1 MDNTPAK
8 VLTKRATVLKIRNK
22 VLAIEK
28 VFKNSL
34 AYQIV
39 AKQKDQKQKIKI
51 RILNGE
57 EERRKKKT
65 SNLEKIRNK
74 LSLRTGVGEGA
85 ANFLTNTL
93 MGFLFTAIVPA
104 LPKLSGI
111 INALKPAAWFVSALT
126 NLFLNTIGGFIETGY
141 KLHDTIKGT
150 SENIKKIPIKKEFDD
165 FQTTLSK
172 SLGSV
177 VDIVYDITGSK
188 PPTQQAKEQ
197 TKKPVKG
204 AAVGGPISYTPPSR
218 KLKKSQELNIP
229 RKQTIPETKI
239 GKDVGGEGKVREFY
253 GSPKVGFGGILG
265 IFKPKN
271 APLTKTPVDSISNIS
286 KTLRRR
292 NLLFGDI
299 SSVGSDIALGQKPNK
314 NVYRNT
320 AKDVIEL
327 AQMISE
333 KQQNSAIA
341 MATGGSVPSRSLTL
355 ASRGNVVDA
364 VATVIQKSVDD
375 RVNRA
380 MADFRRPVGKEEM
393 LEENQKKGSGGG
405 GSGQGGGGYGGAIES
420 ISVSNFSTSD
430 VDALGRMVAAEAMGE
445 TGLGKAGVLA
455 VILNRYRLIK
465 SGKAKPSDF
474 GISGKNKNDVT
485 LRDVIFAGGTG
496 PSNQFSPIKDGRFD
510 RISSSAGREA
520 LAGAIRAGGNDP
532 DKFRQA
538 LISSGIN
545 SEDADYVVRSIS
557 FSNPKSRSSRPF
569 NTREVTIGNHTFQ
582 QSPNVQL
589 TGKIG
594 KFDTEIKE
602 IETMAAQLNS
612 HEKAKYLIVMSGQKG
627 YRQVR
632 SGETIPTDYLH
643 HGREDVRSG
652 LYVRDYGITPA
663 IHGGSQMLEGEGAP
677 VVVPFG
683 MRARAIVE
691 GSHSIRFEDEKTKKT
706 IARYHHMENIPR
718 GINGKVLDG
727 GTFIG
732 SQGGRPGASSGY
744 GGSTAVHTHLEGTL
758 EWHRA
763 FINTYSRGLDVT
775 KTNLPQRDPK
785 KLLKSK
791 GQYDII
797 IPLDHVPPE
806 LANKIPDKRGGNT
819 FRNARQT
826 GADGRERQYTGDIAR
841 HVSGNLQRQ
850 GYSVR
855 IVTPEEFGNYEDYD
869 KFIEHQ
875 SKRGTTVLPFHLDAA
890 PNRGGTGFLVRIRKN
905 DTLDRNL
912 AENLA
917 PILQRYT
924 NIFGGGQ
931 RYGGIDTVM
940 NATINRAA
948 SGPAA
953 LLELGSLETLEKLF
967 GKNFVNSSQYRKF
980 LDELSG
986 GIVRSVSIKTP
997 KVSNKVTQTSTQ
1009 KNQKITGF
1017 KKGGSVGNISN
1028 YASYENTGG
1037 SVVIAI
1043 QPMIIQ
1049 KETLVDHNIPVS
1061 FPVPSRVNNNTNYR
1075 A

>member
-150 SENIKKIPIKKEFDD
+150 SESIKKIPIKKEFDE
-165 FQTTLSK
+165 FQTNLSK

-177 VDIVYDITGSK
+177 VDVVYGITGSK

-204 AAVGGPISYTPPSR
+204 AAVGGPIAYTPPSR

-393 LEENQKKGSGGG
+393 LEENQKRTEGGSYGSEG
-405 GSGQGGGGYGGAIES
+405 GSGAAGGIYGGYQPRGEMEKKIYDYLTKEKKMND
-420 ISVSNFSTSD
+420 IQ
-430 VDALGRMVAAEAMGE
+430 ALGLMANIERESGFRP
-445 TGLGKAGVLA
+445 GV
-455 VILNRYRLIK
+455 K
-465 SGKAKPSDF
+465 EK
-474 GISGKNKNDVT
+474 
-485 LRDVIFAGGTG
+485 GGTG
-496 PSNQFSPIKDGRFD
+496 HGLFQWSHGRIAPFIRAVPDWQTNWKAQIDYALSEPESLSMVKPGEYASKTFASAQEAADWWMREWERPADIISGSRKHSGYLKGVPKGPTGSAMFRAPESEIKDLKDIKVEGGILPSIKLGSKAGPRIHPISGVLRPHTGNDYVMDLGSPISILKDGVVTR
-510 RISSSAGREA
+510 SEVNGSLTSGY
-520 LAGAIRAGGNDP
+520 GN
-532 DKFRQA
+532 
-538 LISSGIN
+538 LVEIN
-545 SEDADYVVRSIS
+545 HSDG
-557 FSNPKSRSSRPF
+557 SRSVYAHLNERGVAVGQSVKKG
-569 NTREVTIGNHTFQ
+569 TVIGTVGSTGGSTGPHLHFEYDD
-582 QSPNVQL
+582 PNGRRVNDW
-589 TGKIG
+589 K
-594 KFDTEIKE
+594 K
-602 IETMAAQLNS
+602 LNS
-612 HEKAKYLIVMSGQKG
+612 MADNIFRFGNIKILPSQTYSLALKNGKEGVIEDGKWKPKKWTQDEKNRYNSASQIKLEEKTNKKVQDNKNIDVKNNDSRTTIKDNRAIKKENSQSKKVNNSQQKPKQQPNLLE
-627 YRQVR
+627 QVR
-632 SGETIPTDYLH
+632 SE
-643 HGREDVRSG
+643 
-652 LYVRDYGITPA
+652 
-663 IHGGSQMLEGEGAP
+663 
-677 VVVPFG
+677 
-683 MRARAIVE
+683 
-691 GSHSIRFEDEKTKKT
+691 
-706 IARYHHMENIPR
+706 
-718 GINGKVLDG
+718 
-727 GTFIG
+727 
-732 SQGGRPGASSGY
+732 
-744 GGSTAVHTHLEGTL
+744 
-758 EWHRA
+758 
-763 FINTYSRGLDVT
+763 
-775 KTNLPQRDPK
+775 
-785 KLLKSK
+785 
-791 GQYDII
+791 
-797 IPLDHVPPE
+797 
-806 LANKIPDKRGGNT
+806 
-819 FRNARQT
+819 
-826 GADGRERQYTGDIAR
+826 
-841 HVSGNLQRQ
+841 
-850 GYSVR
+850 
-855 IVTPEEFGNYEDYD
+855 
-869 KFIEHQ
+869 
-875 SKRGTTVLPFHLDAA
+875 
-890 PNRGGTGFLVRIRKN
+890 IRK
-905 DTLDRNL
+905 
-912 AENLA
+912 
-917 PILQRYT
+917 
-924 NIFGGGQ
+924 
-931 RYGGIDTVM
+931 V
-940 NATINRAA
+940 
-948 SGPAA
+948 
-953 LLELGSLETLEKLF
+953 
-967 GKNFVNSSQYRKF
+967 
-980 LDELSG
+980 
-986 GIVRSVSIKTP
+986 
-997 KVSNKVTQTSTQ
+997 
-1009 KNQKITGF
+1009 TGF
-1017 KKGGSVGNISN
+1017 KKGGAVGNISN

-1049 KETLVDHNIPVS
+1049 KETLVDHKIPVS

>member
-150 SENIKKIPIKKEFDD
+150 SENIKKIPIKKEFDE

-177 VDIVYDITGSK
+177 VDVVYGITGSK

-204 AAVGGPISYTPPSR
+204 AAVGGPIDYTPPTR

-393 LEENQKKGSGGG
+393 LEENQKRTEGGSYGSDG
-405 GSGQGGGGYGGAIES
+405 GSGVAGGIYGGYQPRGEMEKKIYDYLTKEKKMND
-420 ISVSNFSTSD
+420 IQ
-430 VDALGRMVAAEAMGE
+430 ALGLMANIERESGFRP
-445 TGLGKAGVLA
+445 G
-455 VILNRYRLIK
+455 IK
-465 SGKAKPSDF
+465 EK
-474 GISGKNKNDVT
+474 
-485 LRDVIFAGGTG
+485 GGTG
-496 PSNQFSPIKDGRFD
+496 HGLFQWSHGRIAPFIRAVPDWQTNWKAQIDYALSEPESLSMVKPGEYASKTFVSAQEAADWWMREWERPADIISGSRKHSGYLKGVPKGPTGSAMFRAPESEIKDLKDIKVEGGILPSIKLGSKAGPRIHPISGVLRPHTGNDYVMGLGSPISILKDGVVTR
-510 RISSSAGREA
+510 SEVNGSLTSGY
-520 LAGAIRAGGNDP
+520 GNLVEITHSD
-532 DKFRQA
+532 
-538 LISSGIN
+538 G
-545 SEDADYVVRSIS
+545 
-557 FSNPKSRSSRPF
+557 SRSVYAHLNERGVAVGQPVKKG
-569 NTREVTIGNHTFQ
+569 TVIGTVGSTGGSTGPHLHFEYDD
-582 QSPNVQL
+582 PNGRRVNDWE
-589 TGKIG
+589 K
-594 KFDTEIKE
+594 
-602 IETMAAQLNS
+602 LNS
-612 HEKAKYLIVMSGQKG
+612 MADNIFRFGNIKILPSQTYSLSLKNGKEGVIEDGKWKPKKWTQEEKNRYNSASQIKLEEANKKVQDNKNIEVKNNDSRTMIKDNRAIKKENSQTKKVNNSQQKPKQQPNLLE
-627 YRQVR
+627 QVR
-632 SGETIPTDYLH
+632 SN
-643 HGREDVRSG
+643 
-652 LYVRDYGITPA
+652 
-663 IHGGSQMLEGEGAP
+663 
-677 VVVPFG
+677 
-683 MRARAIVE
+683 
-691 GSHSIRFEDEKTKKT
+691 IR
-706 IARYHHMENIPR
+706 
-718 GINGKVLDG
+718 
-727 GTFIG
+727 
-732 SQGGRPGASSGY
+732 
-744 GGSTAVHTHLEGTL
+744 
-758 EWHRA
+758 
-763 FINTYSRGLDVT
+763 
-775 KTNLPQRDPK
+775 
-785 KLLKSK
+785 
-791 GQYDII
+791 
-797 IPLDHVPPE
+797 
-806 LANKIPDKRGGNT
+806 
-819 FRNARQT
+819 
-826 GADGRERQYTGDIAR
+826 
-841 HVSGNLQRQ
+841 
-850 GYSVR
+850 
-855 IVTPEEFGNYEDYD
+855 
-869 KFIEHQ
+869 
-875 SKRGTTVLPFHLDAA
+875 
-890 PNRGGTGFLVRIRKN
+890 
-905 DTLDRNL
+905 
-912 AENLA
+912 
-917 PILQRYT
+917 
-924 NIFGGGQ
+924 
-931 RYGGIDTVM
+931 
-940 NATINRAA
+940 
-948 SGPAA
+948 
-953 LLELGSLETLEKLF
+953 
-967 GKNFVNSSQYRKF
+967 
-980 LDELSG
+980 
-986 GIVRSVSIKTP
+986 
-997 KVSNKVTQTSTQ
+997 
-1009 KNQKITGF
+1009 KITGF

-1028 YASYENTGG
+1028 YASYENTGA

-1049 KETLVDHNIPVS
+1049 KETLVEHKIPVS

>member
-8 VLTKRATVLKIRNK
+8 VLTKRSTVLKIRNK

-57 EERRKKKT
+57 EERRKKKK

-85 ANFLTNTL
+85 VNFLTNTL
-93 MGFLFTAIVPA
+93 MGFLFTAIVPS

-150 SENIKKIPIKKEFDD
+150 SESIKKIPIKKEFDE
-165 FQTTLSK
+165 FQTSLSK

-177 VDIVYDITGSK
+177 VDIVYGITGSK

-204 AAVGGPISYTPPSR
+204 AAVGGPIAYTPPSR

-393 LEENQKKGSGGG
+393 LEENQKRKEGGIGG
-405 GSGQGGGGYGGAIES
+405 GSYSSGAAGGIYGGYQPRGEMEKKIYDYLTKEKKLND
-420 ISVSNFSTSD
+420 IQ
-430 VDALGRMVAAEAMGE
+430 ALGLMANIERESGFRP
-445 TGLGKAGVLA
+445 G
-455 VILNRYRLIK
+455 IK
-465 SGKAKPSDF
+465 EK
-474 GISGKNKNDVT
+474 
-485 LRDVIFAGGTG
+485 GGTG
-496 PSNQFSPIKDGRFD
+496 HGLFQWSHGRIDPFIRAVPDWQTNWKAQIDYALSEPESLSMVKPGEYASKTFASAQEAADWWMTEWERPAD
-510 RISSSAGREA
+510 RISGSRKHSGYLKGVPKGPTGSAMFRAPEGREPSQIDGAELETSLEKNDKVGAQISGIPYINQLTSSSGKGFRECFSASSAMLASVYLGKNISLTKYNSIRSRFGDTTASSSHVQA
-520 LAGAIRAGGNDP
+520 LGELGIKASVEDNGSLEEVEKLISKGKPVVIGLNHNNASGHFIVVTGVTKNGDFIVNDP
-532 DKFRQA
+532 YGVLNQSRNTGWQK
-538 LISSGIN
+538 IN
-545 SEDADYVVRSIS
+545 GNTQGESVGRGATYKKDFLRSIFEDRGRGTGRIMRVS
-557 FSNPKSRSSRPF
+557 GDVPKNKLKPQPEMSRPDNIKIDERSRKVQSTKTNKPTLNYNISQSKPVKTNSTIKAQAKR
-569 NTREVTIGNHTFQ
+569 NTKRKKPKQ
-582 QSPNVQL
+582 QPNL
-589 TGKIG
+589 L
-594 KFDTEIKE
+594 E
-602 IETMAAQLNS
+602 
-612 HEKAKYLIVMSGQKG
+612 
-627 YRQVR
+627 QVR
-632 SGETIPTDYLH
+632 S
-643 HGREDVRSG
+643 
-652 LYVRDYGITPA
+652 
-663 IHGGSQMLEGEGAP
+663 
-677 VVVPFG
+677 
-683 MRARAIVE
+683 
-691 GSHSIRFEDEKTKKT
+691 
-706 IARYHHMENIPR
+706 NI
-718 GINGKVLDG
+718 K
-727 GTFIG
+727 
-732 SQGGRPGASSGY
+732 
-744 GGSTAVHTHLEGTL
+744 
-758 EWHRA
+758 
-763 FINTYSRGLDVT
+763 
-775 KTNLPQRDPK
+775 
-785 KLLKSK
+785 
-791 GQYDII
+791 
-797 IPLDHVPPE
+797 
-806 LANKIPDKRGGNT
+806 
-819 FRNARQT
+819 
-826 GADGRERQYTGDIAR
+826 
-841 HVSGNLQRQ
+841 
-850 GYSVR
+850 
-855 IVTPEEFGNYEDYD
+855 
-869 KFIEHQ
+869 
-875 SKRGTTVLPFHLDAA
+875 
-890 PNRGGTGFLVRIRKN
+890 
-905 DTLDRNL
+905 
-912 AENLA
+912 
-917 PILQRYT
+917 
-924 NIFGGGQ
+924 
-931 RYGGIDTVM
+931 
-940 NATINRAA
+940 
-948 SGPAA
+948 
-953 LLELGSLETLEKLF
+953 
-967 GKNFVNSSQYRKF
+967 
-980 LDELSG
+980 
-986 GIVRSVSIKTP
+986 
-997 KVSNKVTQTSTQ
+997 
-1009 KNQKITGF
+1009 KITGF
-1017 KKGGSVGNISN
+1017 KKGGAVGNISN

-1049 KETLVDHNIPVS
+1049 KETLVDHKIPVS
-1061 FPVPSRVNNNTNYR
+1061 FPVPSGVNNNTNYR

>member
-1 MDNTPAK
+1 MANTPAR

-57 EERRKKKT
+57 EERRKKKK

-85 ANFLTNTL
+85 VNFLTNTL
-93 MGFLFTAIVPA
+93 MGFLFTAIVPS

-150 SENIKKIPIKKEFDD
+150 SEIIKKIPIKKEFDE
-165 FQTTLSK
+165 FQTSLSK

-177 VDIVYDITGSK
+177 VDIVYGITGSK

-204 AAVGGPISYTPPSR
+204 AAVGGPIAYTPPSR
-218 KLKKSQELNIP
+218 KLKKSQEVNIP

-341 MATGGSVPSRSLTL
+341 MATGGSVPNRSLTL

-393 LEENQKKGSGGG
+393 LEENQKRKEGGTG
-405 GSGQGGGGYGGAIES
+405 GGGGGYESGVAGGIYGGYQPRGEMEKK
-420 ISVSNFSTSD
+420 IYDYLTKEKKLND
-430 VDALGRMVAAEAMGE
+430 IQALGLMANIERESGFRP
-445 TGLGKAGVLA
+445 G
-455 VILNRYRLIK
+455 IK
-465 SGKAKPSDF
+465 EE
-474 GISGKNKNDVT
+474 
-485 LRDVIFAGGTG
+485 GGTG
-496 PSNQFSPIKDGRFD
+496 HGLFQWSHGRVAPFMRAVPDWQTNWKAQIDYALSEPESLSMVKPGEYASKTFASAQEAADWWMTEWERPAD
-510 RISSSAGREA
+510 RISGSRKHSGYLKGVPKGPTGSAMF
-520 LAGAIRAGGNDP
+520 RAP
-532 DKFRQA
+532 
-538 LISSGIN
+538 
-545 SEDADYVVRSIS
+545 EME
-557 FSNPKSRSSRPF
+557 KSDF
-569 NTREVTIGNHTFQ
+569 TN
-582 QSPNVQL
+582 
-589 TGKIG
+589 
-594 KFDTEIKE
+594 E
-602 IETMAAQLNS
+602 IETGESRVSSDIKNFRSFREKFGGSKNRRPTFNPDYYQIREMGIYGSGNYQVNPLADDTNYEITAHKGAGHWENRAFDIPVPNS
-612 HEKAKYLIVMSGQKG
+612 SSEGDAIAEYWRSKGYTVIWRSHGHYDHVHVEVPKEKAPEWFKIVKNAGSLSLKDGEEGIVENGVWRPKKWSKEEKDR
-627 YRQVR
+627 YKKV
-632 SGETIPTDYLH
+632 SEITKKNTKPTPETIVGKKQNKLSDSNSGPTEKNKKNVRYNKQSSVTEKP
-643 HGREDVRSG
+643 GR
-652 LYVRDYGITPA
+652 
-663 IHGGSQMLEGEGAP
+663 
-677 VVVPFG
+677 
-683 MRARAIVE
+683 
-691 GSHSIRFEDEKTKKT
+691 TKK
-706 IARYHHMENIPR
+706 
-718 GINGKVLDG
+718 
-727 GTFIG
+727 
-732 SQGGRPGASSGY
+732 S
-744 GGSTAVHTHLEGTL
+744 
-758 EWHRA
+758 
-763 FINTYSRGLDVT
+763 NTR
-775 KTNLPQRDPK
+775 KPK
-785 KLLKSK
+785 
-791 GQYDII
+791 
-797 IPLDHVPPE
+797 
-806 LANKIPDKRGGNT
+806 
-819 FRNARQT
+819 
-826 GADGRERQYTGDIAR
+826 
-841 HVSGNLQRQ
+841 
-850 GYSVR
+850 
-855 IVTPEEFGNYEDYD
+855 
-869 KFIEHQ
+869 Q
-875 SKRGTTVLPFHLDAA
+875 SKTPQQNMWQKFRS
-890 PNRGGTGFLVRIRKN
+890 
-905 DTLDRNL
+905 
-912 AENLA
+912 
-917 PILQRYT
+917 
-924 NIFGGGQ
+924 NI
-931 RYGGIDTVM
+931 
-940 NATINRAA
+940 
-948 SGPAA
+948 
-953 LLELGSLETLEKLF
+953 K
-967 GKNFVNSSQYRKF
+967 
-980 LDELSG
+980 
-986 GIVRSVSIKTP
+986 
-997 KVSNKVTQTSTQ
+997 
-1009 KNQKITGF
+1009 KITGF
-1017 KKGGSVGNISN
+1017 KKGGAVGNISN

-1049 KETLVDHNIPVS
+1049 KETLVDHKIPVS
-1061 FPVPSRVNNNTNYR
+1061 FPVPSGVNNNTNYR

>member
-39 AKQKDQKQKIKI
+39 SKQKDQKQKIKI

-57 EERRKKKT
+57 EERRKKKK

-85 ANFLTNTL
+85 VNFLTNTL
-93 MGFLFTAIVPA
+93 MGFLFTAIVPS

-150 SENIKKIPIKKEFDD
+150 SESIKKIPIKKEFDE
-165 FQTTLSK
+165 FQTSLSK

-177 VDIVYDITGSK
+177 VDIVYGITGSK

-204 AAVGGPISYTPPSR
+204 AAVGGPIAYTPPSR

-393 LEENQKKGSGGG
+393 LEENQKRKEGGTG
-405 GSGQGGGGYGGAIES
+405 GGGGGYESGVAGGIYGGYQPRGEMEKK
-420 ISVSNFSTSD
+420 IYDYLTKEKKLND
-430 VDALGRMVAAEAMGE
+430 IQALGLMANIERESGFRP
-445 TGLGKAGVLA
+445 G
-455 VILNRYRLIK
+455 IK
-465 SGKAKPSDF
+465 EK
-474 GISGKNKNDVT
+474 
-485 LRDVIFAGGTG
+485 GGTG
-496 PSNQFSPIKDGRFD
+496 HGLFQWSHGRVAPFIRAVPDWQTNWKAQIDYALSEPESLSMVKPGEYASKTFASAQEAADWWMTEWERPAD
-510 RISSSAGREA
+510 RISGSRKHSGYLKGVPKGPTGSAMFRAPESEIKDLKDIKVEGGV
-520 LAGAIRAGGNDP
+520 LPSGKLGSKAGPRIHPISGVLRPHTGNDYVMDLGSP
-532 DKFRQA
+532 
-538 LISSGIN
+538 ISILKDGVVTRSEVNGSLTSGYGNLVEITH
-545 SEDADYVVRSIS
+545 SDG
-557 FSNPKSRSSRPF
+557 SRSVYAHLNERGVAVGQSVKKG
-569 NTREVTIGNHTFQ
+569 TVIGTVGSTGGSTGPHLHFEYDD
-582 QSPNVQL
+582 PNGRRVNDWQ
-589 TGKIG
+589 K
-594 KFDTEIKE
+594 
-602 IETMAAQLNS
+602 LNS
-612 HEKAKYLIVMSGQKG
+612 MADNIFRFGNIKILPSQTYSLALKNGKEGVIEDGKWKPKKWTQDEKNRYNSTSQIKLEEEANKKVQDNKNIDVKNNDSRTTIKDNRAIKKENSQTKKIKNSQQKPKQQPNLLE
-627 YRQVR
+627 QVR
-632 SGETIPTDYLH
+632 S
-643 HGREDVRSG
+643 
-652 LYVRDYGITPA
+652 
-663 IHGGSQMLEGEGAP
+663 
-677 VVVPFG
+677 
-683 MRARAIVE
+683 
-691 GSHSIRFEDEKTKKT
+691 
-706 IARYHHMENIPR
+706 NI
-718 GINGKVLDG
+718 K
-727 GTFIG
+727 
-732 SQGGRPGASSGY
+732 
-744 GGSTAVHTHLEGTL
+744 
-758 EWHRA
+758 
-763 FINTYSRGLDVT
+763 
-775 KTNLPQRDPK
+775 
-785 KLLKSK
+785 
-791 GQYDII
+791 
-797 IPLDHVPPE
+797 
-806 LANKIPDKRGGNT
+806 
-819 FRNARQT
+819 
-826 GADGRERQYTGDIAR
+826 
-841 HVSGNLQRQ
+841 
-850 GYSVR
+850 
-855 IVTPEEFGNYEDYD
+855 
-869 KFIEHQ
+869 
-875 SKRGTTVLPFHLDAA
+875 
-890 PNRGGTGFLVRIRKN
+890 
-905 DTLDRNL
+905 
-912 AENLA
+912 
-917 PILQRYT
+917 
-924 NIFGGGQ
+924 
-931 RYGGIDTVM
+931 
-940 NATINRAA
+940 
-948 SGPAA
+948 
-953 LLELGSLETLEKLF
+953 
-967 GKNFVNSSQYRKF
+967 
-980 LDELSG
+980 
-986 GIVRSVSIKTP
+986 
-997 KVSNKVTQTSTQ
+997 
-1009 KNQKITGF
+1009 KITGF
-1017 KKGGSVGNISN
+1017 KKGGAVGNISN

-1037 SVVIAI
+1037 SVVITI

-1049 KETLVDHNIPVS
+1049 KETLVDHKIPVS
-1061 FPVPSRVNNNTNYR
+1061 FPVPSGVNNNTNYR

>member
-126 NLFLNTIGGFIETGY
+126 NLFLNTIGGFIDTGY

-150 SENIKKIPIKKEFDD
+150 SENIKKIPIKKEFDE
-165 FQTTLSK
+165 FQTNLSK

-177 VDIVYDITGSK
+177 VDVVYGITGSK

-204 AAVGGPISYTPPSR
+204 AAVGGPIAYTPPSR

-393 LEENQKKGSGGG
+393 LEENQKRTGG
-405 GSGQGGGGYGGAIES
+405 GSYESGGSSGVAGGIYGGYQPRGEMEKKIYDYLTKEKKLNDIQALGLMANIERESSFRPGIKEKGGTGHGLFQWSHGRIAPFIRAVPDWQTNWKAQIDYALSEPESLSMVKPGEYASKTFASAQEAADWWMREWERPADIISGSRKHSGYLKGIPKGPTGSAMFRAPERAENSEVEAKSKGFRSGLKTGPSGRIGSGTAYHVDARFVEGISLKDKIAMIDSMASAHAAEGYVMEFSGRGVSSLRWNPNSSQKEKEDLARRVLVSHHSARAGYEPFDYFVVKQNVRDRFAGGKDLSVSGIAGANIMAPRLSGGSYEYQEQPGGYGR
-420 ISVSNFSTSD
+420 F
-430 VDALGRMVAAEAMGE
+430 
-445 TGLGKAGVLA
+445 
-455 VILNRYRLIK
+455 LI
-465 SGKAKPSDF
+465 
-474 GISGKNKNDVT
+474 
-485 LRDVIFAGGTG
+485 LRD
-496 PSNQFSPIKDGRFD
+496 K
-510 RISSSAGREA
+510 
-520 LAGAIRAGGNDP
+520 
-532 DKFRQA
+532 
-538 LISSGIN
+538 
-545 SEDADYVVRSIS
+545 
-557 FSNPKSRSSRPF
+557 
-569 NTREVTIGNHTFQ
+569 
-582 QSPNVQL
+582 
-589 TGKIG
+589 
-594 KFDTEIKE
+594 
-602 IETMAAQLNS
+602 
-612 HEKAKYLIVMSGQKG
+612 
-627 YRQVR
+627 
-632 SGETIPTDYLH
+632 
-643 HGREDVRSG
+643 
-652 LYVRDYGITPA
+652 
-663 IHGGSQMLEGEGAP
+663 
-677 VVVPFG
+677 
-683 MRARAIVE
+683 
-691 GSHSIRFEDEKTKKT
+691 
-706 IARYHHMENIPR
+706 
-718 GINGKVLDG
+718 NGKVLME
-727 GTFIG
+727 IG
-732 SQGGRPGASSGY
+732 HGDLGVPSPRELGRRFNMDELEEKSSGL
-744 GGSTAVHTHLEGTL
+744 AMKEGKQGVI
-758 EWHRA
+758 
-763 FINTYSRGLDVT
+763 INGKFKARKWTDEENERYKQNIKNQNVQQQ
-775 KTNLPQRDPK
+775 KTNVDDK
-785 KLLKSK
+785 KKQKITPTNKKTKPGQNESQQPNLL
-791 GQYDII
+791 QQ
-797 IPLDHVPPE
+797 
-806 LANKIPDKRGGNT
+806 
-819 FRNARQT
+819 F
-826 GADGRERQYTGDIAR
+826 
-841 HVSGNLQRQ
+841 
-850 GYSVR
+850 
-855 IVTPEEFGNYEDYD
+855 
-869 KFIEHQ
+869 Q
-875 SKRGTTVLPFHLDAA
+875 S
-890 PNRGGTGFLVRIRKN
+890 NIR
-905 DTLDRNL
+905 
-912 AENLA
+912 
-917 PILQRYT
+917 
-924 NIFGGGQ
+924 
-931 RYGGIDTVM
+931 
-940 NATINRAA
+940 
-948 SGPAA
+948 
-953 LLELGSLETLEKLF
+953 
-967 GKNFVNSSQYRKF
+967 
-980 LDELSG
+980 
-986 GIVRSVSIKTP
+986 
-997 KVSNKVTQTSTQ
+997 
-1009 KNQKITGF
+1009 KITGF

-1037 SVVIAI
+1037 SVIIAI

-1049 KETLVDHNIPVS
+1049 KETLVDHKIPVS

>member
-1 MDNTPAK
+1 MSNTPAK

-39 AKQKDQKQKIKI
+39 SKQKDQKQKIKI

-57 EERRKKKT
+57 EERRKKKK

-111 INALKPAAWFVSALT
+111 INALKPAAWFVSVLT
-126 NLFLNTIGGFIETGY
+126 NLFLNTIGGFIDTGY

-177 VDIVYDITGSK
+177 VDVVYGITGSK

-204 AAVGGPISYTPPSR
+204 AAVGGPIAYTPPSR

-299 SSVGSDIALGQKPNK
+299 SSIGSDIALGQKPNK

-393 LEENQKKGSGGG
+393 LEENQKRTGG
-405 GSGQGGGGYGGAIES
+405 GSYESGGSSGVAGGIYGGYQPRGEMEKKIYDYLTKEKKLNDIQALGLMANIERESSFRPGIKEKGGTGHGLFQWSHGRIAPFIRAVPDWQTNWKAQIDYALSEPKTLSGVNPGEYASKTFASAQEAADWWMKKWERPRDKISGSRKHSDYLKGVPKGPTGSAMFRAPESVKNSEVEAKSKGFRTGLKTGPAGRIGSGTEYHIDARFVTGLKLDDKIKMIDSMASAHAAEGFVIEFSGRNVSGMRWNPNASQREKESLAKKVLVSHWAAREGYEPFDYFIVKSSAKNRSHKSAEGSNVMAPIISGGTYEYQEQPGGYGR
-420 ISVSNFSTSD
+420 F
-430 VDALGRMVAAEAMGE
+430 
-445 TGLGKAGVLA
+445 
-455 VILNRYRLIK
+455 LI
-465 SGKAKPSDF
+465 
-474 GISGKNKNDVT
+474 
-485 LRDVIFAGGTG
+485 LRD
-496 PSNQFSPIKDGRFD
+496 K
-510 RISSSAGREA
+510 
-520 LAGAIRAGGNDP
+520 
-532 DKFRQA
+532 
-538 LISSGIN
+538 
-545 SEDADYVVRSIS
+545 
-557 FSNPKSRSSRPF
+557 
-569 NTREVTIGNHTFQ
+569 
-582 QSPNVQL
+582 
-589 TGKIG
+589 
-594 KFDTEIKE
+594 
-602 IETMAAQLNS
+602 
-612 HEKAKYLIVMSGQKG
+612 
-627 YRQVR
+627 
-632 SGETIPTDYLH
+632 
-643 HGREDVRSG
+643 
-652 LYVRDYGITPA
+652 
-663 IHGGSQMLEGEGAP
+663 
-677 VVVPFG
+677 
-683 MRARAIVE
+683 
-691 GSHSIRFEDEKTKKT
+691 
-706 IARYHHMENIPR
+706 
-718 GINGKVLDG
+718 NGKVLMK
-727 GTFIG
+727 IG
-732 SQGGRPGASSGY
+732 HGDLGVPSPRELGRRFNMDELEEKSSGL
-744 GGSTAVHTHLEGTL
+744 AMKEGKQGVI
-758 EWHRA
+758 
-763 FINTYSRGLDVT
+763 INGKFKARKWTDEENERYKQNIKNQNVQQQQ
-775 KTNLPQRDPK
+775 KTNVDDK
-785 KLLKSK
+785 KKQK
-791 GQYDII
+791 ITPTNKKTKPGQN
-797 IPLDHVPPE
+797 E
-806 LANKIPDKRGGNT
+806 S
-819 FRNARQT
+819 Q
-826 GADGRERQYTGDIAR
+826 Q
-841 HVSGNLQRQ
+841 
-850 GYSVR
+850 
-855 IVTPEEFGNYEDYD
+855 
-869 KFIEHQ
+869 
-875 SKRGTTVLPFHLDAA
+875 
-890 PNRGGTGFLVRIRKN
+890 PN
-905 DTLDRNL
+905 
-912 AENLA
+912 
-917 PILQRYT
+917 
-924 NIFGGGQ
+924 
-931 RYGGIDTVM
+931 
-940 NATINRAA
+940 
-948 SGPAA
+948 
-953 LLELGSLETLEKLF
+953 LLE
-967 GKNFVNSSQYRKF
+967 Q
-980 LDELSG
+980 
-986 GIVRSVSIKTP
+986 VRSNIK
-997 KVSNKVTQTSTQ
+997 
-1009 KNQKITGF
+1009 KITGF

-1049 KETLVDHNIPVS
+1049 KETLVDHKIPVS